1 MEDMGFKVMCSRG
14 QHVLTFDIQSSFAL
28 YLFSMTQCLCRTLA
42 QLEDEVALCEAQME
56 SWSTNLQV
64 MAAKERQYMQQS
76 ANYKVQRFCF
86 LLEGRGGV
94 IELCSLS

>member
-1 MEDMGFKVMCSRG
+1 MCSRG
-14 QHVLTFDIQSSFAL
+14 QNYLAFGIQCSFVPH
-28 YLFSMTQCLCRTLA
+28 LFNMTQCLCRTLA
-42 QLEDEVALCEAQME
+42 QLEDEVAPCEAQMQ

-64 MAAKERQYMQQS
+64 MATKERQYMQQS

>member
-1 MEDMGFKVMCSRG
+1 MCSRG
-14 QHVLTFDIQSSFAL
+14 QHVLTFDIQSSFVL